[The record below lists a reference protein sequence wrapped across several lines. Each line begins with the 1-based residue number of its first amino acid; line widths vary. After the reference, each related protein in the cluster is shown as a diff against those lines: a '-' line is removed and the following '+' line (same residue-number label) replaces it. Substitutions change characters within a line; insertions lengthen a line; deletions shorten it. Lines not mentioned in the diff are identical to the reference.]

1 MINLFVLEIYY
12 INDLQTSY
20 KMDLKLK
27 NENKI
32 ILCALI
38 KKNELQIYVSG
49 KIEIQ
54 AKLNDCF

>member
-1 MINLFVLEIYY
+1 
-12 INDLQTSY
+12 
-20 KMDLKLK
+20 MDLKLK